1 MKKLILFSCLIINF
15 LSASPSASAQV
26 YWAVGEGE
34 GPCLDNNCTC
44 IVVDHMH
51 LGRKDYCIDYDHE
64 DVPFV
69 RVSNHGLC
77 PDGSD
82 TYYTQR
88 GAIKLFYDVEAG
100 DHVQLVAKNR
110 CAVICHKDGSNCR
123 FIRSTGD

>member
-15 LSASPSASAQV
+15 LAASPSASAQV

-44 IVVDHMH
+44 IVV
-51 LGRKDYCIDYDHE
+51 DHE

-123 FIRSTGD
+123 FIRSTGG